1 MTERVSRKIVRE
13 KDGVWV
19 ILQGSDAPERAVRTW
34 VGANLEQSPEELHEK
49 DLNKA
54 VDKLLSAMSDNR
66 EEQNLS
72 DKTPQSGV

>member
-19 ILQGSDAPERAVRTW
+19 TFQGSDAPERAVRTW